1 LFSLEAFEWIGY
13 KGRRG
18 DREVA
23 TYVLKNAA
31 CLRTAKFSPE
41 STDVGEKYHMLKELA
56 SVPTASTS
64 SKLLFD

>member
-1 LFSLEAFEWIGY
+1 M
-13 KGRRG
+13 
-18 DREVA
+18 A